1 MLLKG
6 DEEVLPV
13 IAYRDDRTKNV
24 ISKVHEKMSFSGL
37 YRHTGC
43 QFQPFNS
50 LYQLYAD
57 KCKGRLEGVTD
68 FLMIP
73 EYLMYRLCG
82 TKAKEFTNATTTGV
96 ADANTLEFDKEI
108 ISRLCLPEQLFP

>member
-1 MLLKG
+1 MLLKD

-50 LYQLYAD
+50 LYQLYDSRIPDVQALWD
-57 KCKGRLEGVTD
+57 KG
-68 FLMIP
+68 
-73 EYLMYRLCG
+73 
-82 TKAKEFTNATTTGV
+82 
-96 ADANTLEFDKEI
+96 
-108 ISRLCLPEQLFP
+108 